1 VGDTGFASDERKEY
15 FAALALA
22 LALNA
27 KPLFPKP
34 GVLMLKWR
42 QKAY

>member
-15 FAALALA
+15 FAALA